1 MVFDSVMDKKRL
13 RVMYVSVL
21 GAFSTVVPLLLAFSS
36 DSQSGMHYGSFST
49 HPTVYAF
56 NAESRTYEDS
66 VKFCESRWMDI
77 AVFHSIEE
85 LDGMLALTQG
95 TDAFVGARRAAVMD
109 GGTPN
114 SFAWVDG
121 TTPWWPP
128 EEEIIDW
135 HRGED
140 IYVFVTSPVERQ
152 GMVFDATFEGRAAGV
167 LCKARDVGAI
177 RGAMPSVVNLGTLPP
192 HAVPQDTSGDSVTT
206 CEMTEWQLGLV
217 QGVVAGF
224 NASCTY
230 MVEVGPAVARVLP

>member
-1 MVFDSVMDKKRL
+1 MVN
-13 RVMYVSVL
+13 Y
-21 GAFSTVVPLLLAFSS
+21 
-36 DSQSGMHYGSFST
+36 
-49 HPTVYAF
+49 
-56 NAESRTYEDS
+56 
-66 VKFCESRWMDI
+66 
-77 AVFHSIEE
+77 
-85 LDGMLALTQG
+85 MLEPNG
-95 TDAFVGARRAAVMD
+95 GARCCEISSGNGRRLHHSWESEPDLSGPPRAAVMD

-140 IYVFVTSPVERQ
+140 IYVFVTSPVEGQ

-230 MVEVGPAVARVLP
+230 RVEVGPAVARVLP